1 MTTPENPFGLLAEL
15 TYRCPLA
22 CAYCSNPLELAAYD
36 DELST
41 EEWQRVLTEAREMGV
56 LQASGIS
63 LLYCC
68 AKSLMKTHRISKVT
82 GQTGMYT
89 EVGASSAY

>member
-1 MTTPENPFGLLAEL
+1 MTGAPADGPFGLLAEL

-41 EEWQRVLTEAREMGV
+41 AEWQRVITEAAELGA
-56 LQASGIS
+56 LQAHFSGC
-63 LLYCC
+63 LLYT
-68 AKSLMKTHRISKVT
+68 SPSPRDS
-82 GQTGMYT
+82 
-89 EVGASSAY
+89 